1 MTYKQVRTTI
11 RNQAEL
17 LFHPNGEWF
26 WVSKALFLKR
36 PLHFHNAPPK
46 TRRQNGRFCFRQT
59 KEIRGGPG
67 GGERETGIE
76 RGLEAERSRGMTED
90 EGGETGERK
99 QTATVVEKGQG
110 AGAKEEIKN
119 RGEGVE
125 SYALSW
131 RPRGAAASSL
141 TQMIKRCY

>member
-1 MTYKQVRTTI
+1 MT
-11 RNQAEL
+11 
-17 LFHPNGEWF
+17 G
-26 WVSKALFLKR
+26 
-36 PLHFHNAPPK
+36 
-46 TRRQNGRFCFRQT
+46 
-59 KEIRGGPG
+59 
-67 GGERETGIE
+67 
-76 RGLEAERSRGMTED
+76 D

-110 AGAKEEIKN
+110 AGAREEREI
-119 RGEGVE
+119 